1 MPLFELPVENN
12 KHPNFEWRG
21 VVSFLCEVTLFEYN
35 VSTSLSP
42 IVVPFSVTVVIN
54 IVKVEYFTHLFYF
67 SFFLSPP
74 YYFFHQEVELFPC
87 ILSRCWAAY
96 YFLFFLCLFLCF
108 NEFVKLSHH
117 RSSSSN

>member
-1 MPLFELPVENN
+1 MF
-12 KHPNFEWRG
+12 
-21 VVSFLCEVTLFEYN
+21 SEVTLFEYN
-35 VSTSLSP
+35 VSTTLSP

-74 YYFFHQEVELFPC
+74 YNFFHQGVELVPC

-96 YFLFFLCLFLCF
+96 YFLSLFVCV
-108 NEFVKLSHH
+108 NEFVKLSHN
-117 RSSSSN
+117 RSSSSSSNSRN

>member
-1 MPLFELPVENN
+1 MF
-12 KHPNFEWRG
+12 
-21 VVSFLCEVTLFEYN
+21 SEVTLFEYN
-35 VSTSLSP
+35 VSTTLSP

-74 YYFFHQEVELFPC
+74 YYFFHQGVELVPC

-96 YFLFFLCLFLCF
+96 YFLYFFLSLFVCV
-108 NEFVKLSHH
+108 NEFVKLSHN
-117 RSSSSN
+117 RSSSSSN